1 MTQEELRQKLL
12 FACMQN
18 PAMATIDENKDGCMC
33 NRKAICAALDT
44 ADEII
49 ENWKEEFDIE

>member
-1 MTQEELRQKLL
+1 
-12 FACMQN
+12 MQN